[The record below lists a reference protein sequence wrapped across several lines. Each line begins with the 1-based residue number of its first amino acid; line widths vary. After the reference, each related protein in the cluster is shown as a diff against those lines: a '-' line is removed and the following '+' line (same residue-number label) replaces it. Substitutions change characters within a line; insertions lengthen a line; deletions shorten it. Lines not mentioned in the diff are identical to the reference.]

1 MQTFIEKQER
11 ALRKKLHVLL
21 GKAGVSEDNK
31 RAIYASYGVASST
44 ELNAYE
50 LMELCNRLAK
60 DADPR
65 LAELD
70 RARKRLMAAIGG
82 WMCGMGMLVNGDK
95 IKAVA
100 CRAAQRER
108 FNDIPMEQLRS
119 LYAAFL
125 KKQKDLERVERF
137 TAEEAARLAR
147 LN

>member
-21 GKAGVSEDNK
+21 GKAGVGEDGK
-31 RAIYASYGVASST
+31 QAIYASYGVASSK

-50 LMELCNRLAK
+50 LMELCNKLAK
-60 DADPR
+60 DTDPR

-70 RARKRLMAAIGG
+70 RARKRLMAAIGS
-82 WMCGMGMLVNGDK
+82 WMRAMGMLVNGDK

-125 KKQKDLERVERF
+125 KKQKDFERVEEL
-137 TAEEAARLAR
+137 TAEKAAQLAR